1 MVKSSLELPGAPLTN
16 WPLKVVQVLL
26 SSSIW
31 QQLQPIWPCS
41 GLGETSPG
49 KFRPKSLLSEVF
61 KEQSEVLQGP
71 GIPVSL
77 QVWNGF
83 DCEQMHKE
91 QREQMLPV
99 GRAQLLDI

>member
-1 MVKSSLELPGAPLTN
+1 M
-16 WPLKVVQVLL
+16 VQVLL
-26 SSSIW
+26 CGSIW

-49 KFRPKSLLSEVF
+49 KFIPKSLLSEVF
-61 KEQSEVLQGP
+61 KEQSEVLQGA
-71 GIPVSL
+71 GIPVSV

-91 QREQMLPV
+91 QWEQMLPI
-99 GRAQLLDI
+99 GRA